1 MREGYESAEGPMKPV
16 LTRCP
21 CGRAPKL
28 RRITSHLMRY
38 RCACGTEAGC
48 GKSIKD
54 ARKRWNALMRR

>member
-1 MREGYESAEGPMKPV
+1 MKPV
-16 LTRCP
+16 LLRCP

-28 RRITSHLMRY
+28 RRITEHLMHY

-48 GKSIKD
+48 GKTIKD